1 MNGGRRDL
9 CDLAVGLCD
18 GVLPLLPPGPPVDAV
33 GAVRSR
39 LTESAL
45 RIAVGG
51 RLNAGKSTLVNALL
65 GRRLAATASTE
76 CTMLVAW
83 FRKGPQNRIEVRLAD
98 GRRHCV
104 SGRPGGGVP
113 YDVTRLGA
121 PREQIEE
128 IVVEVTDCLAT
139 GEYTLVDTPGMD
151 SLSGLDDVAMRVLAR
166 TDALLYVMPHPGAGD
181 LEALEALRRQAGARV
196 TAINAVGVLSRIDEL
211 GPGVGD
217 PWVDARRIGATYTR
231 LLSGKVAEVV
241 PVVGLLAQTALGDG
255 FTERDT
261 ALVRRLAGAGAGE
274 LDLALYSP
282 DDFRRWESGPLTAEE
297 RERMLD
303 LLGRYGIAVAVAA
316 VRAGAGT
323 GTLLGELR
331 RASGVDALLDHVQRR
346 FVAASDRLR
355 ATAALGLLEEIAA
368 AAIRA
373 DPSASTR
380 TAVDCL
386 RQGVAAVRQHP
397 MLRQAELSAAL
408 EDLASGRLLLPE
420 GQAAALIA
428 LATGRDP
435 AECLGCGEG
444 AAPGRVASAAAAQV
458 TEWRRVESGP
468 SRVAR
473 RHARTARVLCEEFY
487 FAAEAGPKGRRGWK
501 RGRQSSPS

>member
-1 MNGGRRDL
+1 VNGGRRDL

-217 PWVDARRIGATYTR
+217 PWVDGCSAARSPRWCRSSACSHRPPSGTGSPSATRRWCGGSPAQARVSSTWRCTR
-231 LLSGKVAEVV
+231 RTTS
-241 PVVGLLAQTALGDG
+241 
-255 FTERDT
+255 
-261 ALVRRLAGAGAGE
+261 GAG
-274 LDLALYSP
+274 S
-282 DDFRRWESGPLTAEE
+282 
-297 RERMLD
+297 
-303 LLGRYGIAVAVAA
+303 
-316 VRAGAGT
+316 
-323 GTLLGELR
+323 
-331 RASGVDALLDHVQRR
+331 
-346 FVAASDRLR
+346 
-355 ATAALGLLEEIAA
+355 
-368 AAIRA
+368 
-373 DPSASTR
+373 
-380 TAVDCL
+380 
-386 RQGVAAVRQHP
+386 
-397 MLRQAELSAAL
+397 
-408 EDLASGRLLLPE
+408 
-420 GQAAALIA
+420 
-428 LATGRDP
+428 
-435 AECLGCGEG
+435 
-444 AAPGRVASAAAAQV
+444 PGR
-458 TEWRRVESGP
+458 
-468 SRVAR
+468 
-473 RHARTARVLCEEFY
+473 
-487 FAAEAGPKGRRGWK
+487 
-501 RGRQSSPS
+501 